1 MFVNVMAGVGCV
13 SESGFARS
21 MRRSA
26 VPRKPMSGVSS
37 VSDVLPKCIDPSS
50 FRRTASPSS
59 ETDNALKRFR
69 AKTPLLRPMRPQ
81 PPMHPLHL
89 KRPMPR
95 ALRSAPITIR
105 RFWLPPKRCCRRL
118 TLRRL
123 AGSQRFFRHPLPI
136 SLSRSRMRSK
146 TMTRRETRFSLIS
159 KRAISRSLA
168 EEAPDLSHG
177 EESATALRS
186 VL

>member
-69 AKTPLLRPMRPQ
+69 AKTPLLRPMRPR
-81 PPMHPLHL
+81 HPQ
-89 KRPMPR
+89 RPMPLV
-95 ALRSAPITIR
+95 LRPAPVTIR

-136 SLSRSRMRSK
+136 SLPRSRMRSK
-146 TMTRRETRFSLIS
+146 TMTRRETRFSL
-159 KRAISRSLA
+159 K
-168 EEAPDLSHG
+168 LSQTFELTRHQ
-177 EESATALRS
+177 S
-186 VL
+186 